1 MVRKLNRI
9 RPPPAPKNAPATHP
23 QPHQRNIR
31 CSFTSCSRTRFL
43 NCTDL
48 TLFLGTEFLGTNF
61 RDSLYRFLLS
71 RESWTL
77 KMTNLGGEGHV
88 VMLSEPGFFFYV

>member
-9 RPPPAPKNAPATHP
+9 RPPPASPNPTYYLQIHLLTRTPKNAPATHP
-23 QPHQRNIR
+23 QPHQRDIR

-48 TLFLGTEFLGTNF
+48 NLFLGTEFLGTNF

-71 RESWTL
+71 GKVGPS
-77 KMTNLGGEGHV
+77 K
-88 VMLSEPGFFFYV
+88 